1 MRNYNDKIFKER
13 SLMFNF
19 IFMLIMFAITQIVG
33 IVICFYYGG
42 MNLIFDMLVMFILN
56 YMLYKALRF

>member
-1 MRNYNDKIFKER
+1 
-13 SLMFNF
+13 MFNF

-33 IVICFYYGG
+33 IVICFCYGG

>member
-1 MRNYNDKIFKER
+1 
-13 SLMFNF
+13 MFNF